1 MLDCPKMTTVL
12 EIQEKGQ
19 FFKKVFT
26 QMGTGWPKTVPDAG
40 CKILNALVP

>member
-19 FFKKVFT
+19 FFRKVFA
-26 QMGTGWPKTVPDAG
+26 QMGT
-40 CKILNALVP
+40 